1 MPKIK
6 ELEVPKEIVEVGG
19 GDDQDD
25 EDGERDPDKD
35 GDADGADGDG
45 DQGEGKLIVGI
56 SVGFFLSFVTSLN
69 FIQRK

>member
-1 MPKIK
+1 M
-6 ELEVPKEIVEVGG
+6 PKEIVEVGG

-45 DQGEGKLIVGI
+45 DQGEGKLIVGT
-56 SVGFFLSFVTSLN
+56 SVGVFLSCVISLN
-69 FIQRK
+69 VIQRK

>member
-1 MPKIK
+1 M
-6 ELEVPKEIVEVGG
+6 PKEIVEVGG

-56 SVGFFLSFVTSLN
+56 YSVGFFLSCVTSLN